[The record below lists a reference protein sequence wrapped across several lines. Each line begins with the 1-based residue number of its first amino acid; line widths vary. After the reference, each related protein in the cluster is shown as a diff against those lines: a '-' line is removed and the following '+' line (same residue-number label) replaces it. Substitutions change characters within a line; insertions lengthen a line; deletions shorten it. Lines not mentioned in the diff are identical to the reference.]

1 LFVGLKIR
9 QLRSSDYGTAR
20 RLEEAI
26 LDEYRQYL
34 KRTSEIDEVPS
45 GIQPAYFNYYVRTKS
60 SFVALVD
67 GEFVGFILSQP
78 MFFADGEKK
87 ILWLDYIAV
96 QSKFRRKGIGTL
108 LLSKVERWATQ
119 HSCNSLYTTLNPNN
133 TPSRLLLDRK
143 GFAVR
148 NWMKAVKEL

>member
-1 LFVGLKIR
+1 MFIELKIR
-9 QLRSSDYGTAR
+9 QLRSSDYGTVR
-20 RLEEAI
+20 RIEEAI

-34 KRTSEIDEVPS
+34 KRTGEIDEVPS
-45 GIQPAYFNYYVRTKS
+45 GIQPTYFNYYVRTKT
-60 SFVALVD
+60 SFAALVD
-67 GEFVGFILSQP
+67 GEVVGFVLSKP

-96 QSKFRRKGIGTL
+96 QSKFRRKGIGTS

-119 HSCNSLYTTLNPNN
+119 HSCNVLYTTLNPNN